1 MAEAFDIKVQII
13 EDLKKGLIF
22 GLGARLPIG
31 LVLGFTGFSHEVLP
45 IMQTLSHSTR
55 AYLCNANGLQGFII
69 KFDILKMLTNA
80 DKNGQLESITKY
92 QTIDLSK
99 ITQELEKLNSLEEK
113 MNYFSLYYPCLF
125 WFICK

>member
-1 MAEAFDIKVQII
+1 MAEIFDIKVQIK
-13 EDLKKGLIF
+13 EDLKKCLVF

-31 LVLGFTGFSHEVLP
+31 LVLGFTGFSHEVLQ
-45 IMQTLSHSTR
+45 IKQTISHSTR
-55 AYLCNANGLQGFII
+55 AYLCNANGLQGFIL
-69 KFDILKMLTNA
+69 KLDILKMLTDA
-80 DKNGQLESITKY
+80 EKNEQLERITKY

-113 MNYFSLYYPCLF
+113 INYFSMYYPCIF